1 MLRAMRA
8 FVSSLLLLALVGC
21 ADTTPPTW
29 TGEALL
35 EAPEV
40 EATRV
45 VLRWSEASDDTAV
58 AGYRLLKD
66 DVEVT
71 TVSGDLREHA
81 VEGLEDATEYR
92 FTVEALDE
100 AENGSEPLHVT
111 VTTADGTPPGWPR
124 GARLVATEETAA
136 PGGEGAETEDAAAEP
151 AVVATALEWA
161 PAIDEGGVAGYRL
174 EAGGEVVAE
183 LGADATTH
191 RLEGAAPEGL
201 TLVAFDEAGNDS
213 SALPAMGPNDP
224 MPEAPAAEEV
234 ATAEGAAE
242 PRAVRDAPPMK
253 LNPAV
258 TERIQES
265 LRRMPLKQIQPRLRL
280 APNVT
285 PMTPTER

>member
-111 VTTADGTPPGWPR
+111 VTTADGTVLR
-124 GARLVATEETAA
+124 SAA
-136 PGGEGAETEDAAAEP
+136 DAKPGAE
-151 AVVATALEWA
+151 VVTT
-161 PAIDEGGVAGYRL
+161 VADGTFRSTVT
-174 EAGGEVVAE
+174 G
-183 LGADATTH
+183 
-191 RLEGAAPEGL
+191 PES
-201 TLVAFDEAGNDS
+201 DS
-213 SALPAMGPNDP
+213 P
-224 MPEAPAAEEV
+224 
-234 ATAEGAAE
+234 
-242 PRAVRDAPPMK
+242 
-253 LNPAV
+253 
-258 TERIQES
+258 
-265 LRRMPLKQIQPRLRL
+265 
-280 APNVT
+280 
-285 PMTPTER
+285 